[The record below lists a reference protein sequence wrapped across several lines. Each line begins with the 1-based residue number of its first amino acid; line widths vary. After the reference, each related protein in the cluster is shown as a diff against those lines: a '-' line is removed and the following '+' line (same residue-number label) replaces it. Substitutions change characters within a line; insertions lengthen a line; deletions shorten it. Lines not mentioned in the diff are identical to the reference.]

1 MEAALKTLNTG
12 TSIGGDQLRGQLI
25 PREREMTHRVWR
37 IALTLAF
44 VSALLI
50 RPALAQEPTNA
61 ELKKDIQTLS
71 EAVKALQQNL
81 QEIKALLQQR
91 GGPPAPPQ
99 NVTLDLGNRP
109 FKGRINA
116 PLTLVEF
123 SDFQCPFC
131 ARHVRETESQIVKEY
146 IETGKLKLVFM
157 DFPLESIHKQ
167 AFKAAETARCAG
179 EQGRFWDM
187 HYRLFDTQPDPNAF
201 SDWTAHASALNL
213 KMPEFESC
221 LSGSKYAAEIRKDLM
236 QGQAAGVTGT
246 PGFFLAATD
255 PTSAK
260 VKTLQL
266 ISGAQPFANF
276 KTQIDALLKERES
289 EDAKPR

>member
-1 MEAALKTLNTG
+1 MRTGASSLAVGMIACSLLAA
-12 TSIGGDQLRGQLI
+12 
-25 PREREMTHRVWR
+25 
-37 IALTLAF
+37 
-44 VSALLI
+44 
-50 RPALAQEPTNA
+50 PARAQEPTNA
-61 ELKKDIQTLS
+61 ELKKDIQALS
-71 EAVKALQQNL
+71 EAVKVLQQSML
-81 QEIKALLQQR
+81 EIKALLQQR

-131 ARHVRETESQIVKEY
+131 ARHVRDTETQLAREY
-146 IETGKLKLVFM
+146 IDAGKLKLVFL

-167 AFKAAETARCAG
+167 AFKAAEAARCAG
-179 EQGRFWDM
+179 EQGRFWEM
-187 HYRLFDTQPDPNAF
+187 HDRLFDSQKDPNVFA
-201 SDWTAHASALNL
+201 DWTMHAAALNL
-213 KMPEFESC
+213 KAPEFERC
-221 LSGSKYAAEIRKDLM
+221 LDGGKYAAEIRKDLA

-260 VKTLQL
+260 VKTLRF
-266 ISGAQPFANF
+266 ISGAQPFATF
-276 KTQIDALLKERES
+276 KSQIDLLLKEL
-289 EDAKPR
+289 DAAAAENR